1 MSEITFQNGYGD
13 REIAVAAA
21 NAPLVKTAI
30 AKGLLTEEKPVVG
43 FIDIAGVR
51 QTVASLKQA
60 FPDHF
65 EHHFAVKAN
74 GMSSV
79 LKLLRENGMR
89 AETASP
95 GELKQALGAG
105 FTGSEI
111 VFDEPAKT
119 LHAMKEV
126 VAIGATLHVDNFEE
140 MARVKELLA
149 DGYDGEVGYRINPQ
163 VGSGKI
169 KAMST
174 AGQHSKFGV
183 PLEDEGNRERI
194 IQDYLANPW
203 MRTVHTHV
211 GSQGCPF
218 ELIAEG
224 INKII
229 ALAKEVN
236 ERAGEQRI
244 VSVDMGGGLRVN
256 FETEEI
262 TPTFADYAEFLK
274 ENVPDLFTGEFRVKT
289 EFGRA
294 VMAKNGAILARIEYA
309 KNSGGRHIATS
320 HAGAQIAARTIFMPE
335 SWPLRLSAFDADGN
349 HKTAD
354 VIEQDV
360 AGPCCFAG
368 DVIAHQRQ
376 LPRLN
381 SGDCVV
387 IHDTGAYY
395 FSNPFFYNSLPASA
409 VYGYEEKDGTLEL
422 EEYRA
427 QQTLESMMALI
438 G

>member
-1 MSEITFQNGYGD
+1 MSEMTFQNGYGD

-95 GELKQALGAG
+95 GELQQALGAG

-183 PLEDEGNRERI
+183 PLEDEGI
-194 IQDYLANPW
+194 S
-203 MRTVHTHV
+203 RTYYSRLLSQPLDAYGTH
-211 GSQGCPF
+211 S
-218 ELIAEG
+218 
-224 INKII
+224 
-229 ALAKEVN
+229 
-236 ERAGEQRI
+236 RW
-244 VSVDMGGGLRVN
+244 
-256 FETEEI
+256 
-262 TPTFADYAEFLK
+262 
-274 ENVPDLFTGEFRVKT
+274 FTG
-289 EFGRA
+289 
-294 VMAKNGAILARIEYA
+294 
-309 KNSGGRHIATS
+309 
-320 HAGAQIAARTIFMPE
+320 
-335 SWPLRLSAFDADGN
+335 LS
-349 HKTAD
+349 
-354 VIEQDV
+354 V
-360 AGPCCFAG
+360 
-368 DVIAHQRQ
+368 
-376 LPRLN
+376 
-381 SGDCVV
+381 
-387 IHDTGAYY
+387 
-395 FSNPFFYNSLPASA
+395 
-409 VYGYEEKDGTLEL
+409 
-422 EEYRA
+422 
-427 QQTLESMMALI
+427 
-438 G
+438 